1 VQVGEVVM
9 MDFVVILNK
18 VKDPEL
24 NLTGF
29 FGYASE

>member
-1 VQVGEVVM
+1 M